1 MKNVSEKPCHSSRTC
16 FNKSE
21 HVETNYTLQYKHNS
35 SVDWDELDHRLIGK
49 VNYFISSGFFF
60 CLQMDN

>member
-1 MKNVSEKPCHSSRTC
+1 MKNVSETSHATVQGHVSS

-35 SVDWDELDHRLIGK
+35 SVD
-49 VNYFISSGFFF
+49 
-60 CLQMDN
+60 

>member
-1 MKNVSEKPCHSSRTC
+1 MKNVSETYHTTVKVATC

-35 SVDWDELDHRLIGK
+35 SVD
-49 VNYFISSGFFF
+49 
-60 CLQMDN
+60 